1 MTVQINGTTVID
13 SSGSL
18 FNIANRNSFVGQ
30 AISDAYD
37 NGTMNNPYVGAIGY
51 FLRTNKVVAKQFVSG
66 NELRWG
72 GITTGVSSF
81 PANDGG
87 FNSDIT
93 AGPAT
98 STPSGTWSAIG
109 ESNATYTYSSGD
121 VQTYDLQWTI
131 TAYIRIS

>member
-1 MTVQINGTTVID
+1 MTVQINGTTVIN
-13 SSGSL
+13 SSGNL
-18 FNIANRNSFVGQ
+18 LNITNQNSFVGQ

-51 FLRTNKVVAKQFVSG
+51 FLRASKVSAKAVVNGS
-66 NELRWG
+66 ELRWG
-72 GITTGVSSF
+72 GITTGVASF

-93 AGPAT
+93 AGPAA
-98 STPSGTWSAIG
+98 STPSGTWAAIG

-121 VQTYDLQWTI
+121 VQTYVLGYTV
-131 TAYIRIS
+131 TAYIRIT